1 MEQIPYSEWLTT
13 FLQTLRAFL
22 LGDAQ
27 SKTLPVTALRPFP
40 VRAEGDEKKQF
51 TRAQIVTAV
60 RSWLDIGVNGGEG
73 TRPDGEVV
81 EINGYKAFND
91 LNPETL
97 SDLGLAAAL
106 QVTHKWTP
114 RMGKNKG
121 VEQTYST
128 MAQTVK
134 RIMAAN
140 TPKRVSKGKRRKLT
154 AQEKDWLRTNVGK
167 DWWGVGTTDPVR
179 KAESIARMDAEM
191 GAVDAP
197 TEEVATPS
205 NPVAETTAEPVSG
218 VTARVVELRKEFP
231 NMSVA
236 EAKELAEA
244 GL

>member
-1 MEQIPYSEWLTT
+1 MDNIPYPVWLVSL
-13 FLQTLRAFL
+13 LQEVRTFL
-22 LGDAQ
+22 LGDAK
-27 SKTLPVTALRPFP
+27 SKTLPVTDLRPFP
-40 VRAEGDEKKQF
+40 VRADGDEKKQF
-51 TRAQIVTAV
+51 SRSQIVSAM
-60 RSWLDIGVNGGEG
+60 RSWIDIGVNGGEG

-81 EINGYKAFND
+81 EIKGYKAFND

-97 SDLGLAAAL
+97 SDLGLAAVAQL
-106 QVTHKWTP
+106 THTHTP
-114 RMGKNKG
+114 AMGKNKG
-121 VEQTYST
+121 VKTTYNT
-128 MAQTVK
+128 LAQTVL
-134 RIMAAN
+134 RIMRAN
-140 TPKRVSKGKRRKLT
+140 TAKRVSKGKRRKLT
-154 AQEKDWLRTNVGK
+154 VEEKDWLRTNIGS

-205 NPVAETTAEPVSG
+205 NPVADTTAEPVSG

-231 NMSVA
+231 DMSVA